1 MFASGPSASMA
12 RSTVFEQT
20 RLGSGSAP
28 SGRTAPGEFFR
39 LAARSAF
46 GLASVAVGCI
56 GCECVAQSPW
66 AEAEAEVDVAG
77 GVVHISVVSHTSCVV
92 RG

>member
-1 MFASGPSASMA
+1 M
-12 RSTVFEQT
+12 
-20 RLGSGSAP
+20 
-28 SGRTAPGEFFR
+28 
-39 LAARSAF
+39 AARSAF

-77 GVVHISVVSHTSCVV
+77 GSAHLGVVPETSCVV